1 MKTERAFKTC
11 RQSYYTVNT
20 KELKVAK
27 VRGTGNQTTA
37 DDPGQLGRG
46 VSGLPRRLLEV
57 EDGRV
62 GVKQGSVGSPLAQV
76 CKQLAV
82 SLE

>member
-1 MKTERAFKTC
+1 MKTERAFETC

-27 VRGTGNQTTA
+27 VRGTGNQTSA
-37 DDPGQLGRG
+37 DDPGQLGRD
-46 VSGLPRRLLEV
+46 VSGLPRRLVWDILEV

-62 GVKQGSVGSPLAQV
+62 GVKQGWCRQSISTGM
-76 CKQLAV
+76 
-82 SLE
+82 